1 MTDLQESVSHGKT
14 NTMAIISL
22 AASILSILSLLL
34 SFCIPCGLRFIGLAL
49 GAVGAI
55 TGFISKKRIDES
67 AGAQTGH
74 KMALSGMIL
83 GLIGFAVSLILIVV
97 FTLFV
102 AGTGLLFPFYED
114 IF

>member
-1 MTDLQESVSHGKT
+1 MTDFQESVSTGQT
-14 NTMAIISL
+14 SSL
-22 AASILSILSLLL
+22 AIVNLGASIFSVLSLLL
-34 SFCIPCGLRFIGLAL
+34 SLCLPCGLRFIALAL

-67 AGAQTGH
+67 AGLQTGR

-83 GLIGFAVSLILIVV
+83 GLVSFVVSLILIVV

-102 AGTGLLFPFYED
+102 AGAGLLVPFYED